1 MGLGQQR
8 LMAECVNM
16 IRGLVAPCT
25 IPPRQCATSH
35 LLMVENANLDRLLT
49 QVNYRITGLV
59 RLRDAGPISERKTEE
74 LKQAVELRAELMRQI
89 DWQDSAF
96 DA

>member
-1 MGLGQQR
+1 MGLGQQK

-16 IRGLVAPCT
+16 IRGP
-25 IPPRQCATSH
+25 
-35 LLMVENANLDRLLT
+35 
-49 QVNYRITGLV
+49 VNCRITGLV